1 METFSFFER
10 VMPYLSN
17 PLIFIGF
24 LAMLF
29 IGIFYTLLKAGLVK
43 LSAKDTSN
51 LLTYSFI
58 IALAAI
64 VGGVV
69 YSVATNT
76 ESKLPDVTHLPK
88 KEEPNTPPKKDDA
101 LNASTNATSNTTPN
115 TNNNNNEMTLEQKI
129 ASFKLIGSGEK
140 VKLTFVSTKKGFSMD
155 FEAPKILDPQ
165 TVKNRIIS
173 HFEFNKDLYDVVGEN
188 IKWSLT
194 HNNQLVSDENKSL
207 KDLAWKEGDV
217 VKLMFQSAGS
227 VARKKAAEEF

>member
-1 METFSFFER
+1 
-10 VMPYLSN
+10 
-17 PLIFIGF
+17 
-24 LAMLF
+24 MLF

-69 YSVATNT
+69 YAVATNT
-76 ESKLPDVTHLPK
+76 ESKLPDITHLPK
-88 KEEPNTPPKKDDA
+88 KEEPNAPPKKDDA
-101 LNASTNATSNTTPN
+101 LNASTNHASTPTPTPN
-115 TNNNNNEMTLEQKI
+115 TNNHNEMNLEQKI

-194 HNNQLVSDENKSL
+194 HNNQVVNEENKSL

-227 VARKKAAEEF
+227 VARTKAEEF